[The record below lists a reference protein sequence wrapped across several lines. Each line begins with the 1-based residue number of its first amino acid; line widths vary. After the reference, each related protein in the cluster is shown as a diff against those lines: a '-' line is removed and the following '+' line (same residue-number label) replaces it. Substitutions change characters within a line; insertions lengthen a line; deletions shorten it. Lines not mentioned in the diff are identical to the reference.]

1 MADYPGA
8 VAPPV
13 PTISQN
19 TAAVIKYR
27 ANYVTGTAIVALP
40 LSPGMRY
47 IITSVYTVGNE
58 IKIGF
63 SNDGL
68 SIDDERFTYTITTGP
83 LDLSNFFGNAPFTQY
98 KYHATDTLFL
108 VVTGEAVKTLTVA
121 YVEFKG

>member
-1 MADYPGA
+1 MADLTGA
-8 VAPPV
+8 YTTPV

-27 ANYVTGTAIVALP
+27 ANYKTGTALVALP
-40 LSPGMRY
+40 ILPGVRY
-47 IITSVYTVGNE
+47 IITSVYTNGNE

-68 SIDDERFTYTITTGP
+68 SIDDERFTYTITAGP

-98 KYHATDTLFL
+98 KYDATTTLFL
-108 VVTGEAVKTLTVA
+108 VITGEALKAITVA